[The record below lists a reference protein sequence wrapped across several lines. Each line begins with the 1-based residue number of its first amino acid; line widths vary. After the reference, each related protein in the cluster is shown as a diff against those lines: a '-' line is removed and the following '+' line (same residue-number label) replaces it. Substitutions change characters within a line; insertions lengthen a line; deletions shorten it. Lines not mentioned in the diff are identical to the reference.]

1 MTAETNHDLLQP
13 VAVAPRDGYRIWLRY
28 ADGVEGEVDLSDLA
42 GKGVFTAWNDR
53 RFFERVYISEWR
65 SIAWSDEIELCPDA
79 LYMEITGKT
88 PEEIMRGLRGA
99 TTPSAA
105 ARGGA
110 TVPAP
115 EESTP
120 RLRDATDDAEVGRFY
135 GIVVRIDFR
144 EHKPPHFYARYA
156 ETEAAIGIRDL
167 TLLEGELRERARV
180 LVLEW
185 AAEHRHELLEAWE
198 RAQRGEAPGK
208 IAPLD

>member
-1 MTAETNHDLLQP
+1 MTQVADALWP
-13 VAVAPRDGYRIWLRY
+13 VAVAPREEYRIWLRY
-28 ADGVEGEVDLSDLA
+28 ADGVEGEVDLSRLA
-42 GKGVFTAWNDR
+42 GEGVFAVWNDR

-65 SIAWSDEIELCPDA
+65 SIAWSNEIELCPDA

-88 PEEIMRGLRGA
+88 PEEIMPGLRGA
-99 TTPSAA
+99 TTASAA
-105 ARGGA
+105 ARSGE

-120 RLRDATDDAEVGRFY
+120 RLRVATDDAEVGRFY

-144 EHKPPHFYARYA
+144 EHRPPHFHTRYA
-156 ETEAAIGIRDL
+156 EAKAVIGIRDL
-167 TLLEGELRERARV
+167 TLLEGELPRRAHT

-185 AAEHRHELLEAWE
+185 AAQHREELLRAWE
-198 RAQRGEAPGK
+198 RARHGETPGK

>member
-1 MTAETNHDLLQP
+1 MKAVTANMTSNVQLDRREP
-13 VAVAPRDGYRIWLRY
+13 VAVAPREGYRIWLRY

-65 SIAWSDEIELCPDA
+65 SVAWNDAIELCPDA

-88 PEEIMRGLRGA
+88 PEDIMPGLRG
-99 TTPSAA
+99 
-105 ARGGA
+105 
-110 TVPAP
+110 
-115 EESTP
+115 
-120 RLRDATDDAEVGRFY
+120 ATDDAEVSRFY

-144 EHKPPHFYARYA
+144 EHDRPHFRVRY
-156 ETEAAIGIRDL
+156 EKTEAAIGISALR
-167 TLLEGELRERARV
+167 LLEGELPRRARE

-185 AAEHRHELLEAWE
+185 AAGHRDELSKAWE
-198 RAQRGEAPGK
+198 RARHGEAPGK

>member
-1 MTAETNHDLLQP
+1 MTDQTNHDLLQP
-13 VAVAPRDGYRIWLRY
+13 VAVAPREGYRIWLRY

-88 PEEIMRGLRGA
+88 AEEIIPGSQG
-99 TTPSAA
+99 T
-105 ARGGA
+105 
-110 TVPAP
+110 
-115 EESTP
+115 
-120 RLRDATDDAEVGRFY
+120 TDDAEVSRFY

-144 EHKPPHFYARYA
+144 EHGRPHFHAQYA
-156 ETEAAIGIRDL
+156 EMETAIGIHDL
-167 TLLEGELRERARV
+167 TLFKGELPPRART

-185 AAEHRHELLEAWE
+185 AAEHRDELLKAWK
-198 RAQRGEAPGK
+198 RAQHGKAPGK

>member
-1 MTAETNHDLLQP
+1 MTGARWP
-13 VAVAPRDGYRIWLRY
+13 VAAEPREGYRIWLRY
-28 ADGVEGEVDLSDLA
+28 ADGVEGEVDLSHLA
-42 GKGVFTAWNDR
+42 GEGVFTVWNNR

-88 PEEIMRGLRGA
+88 PEEVMPGLRGA

-120 RLRDATDDAEVGRFY
+120 GLGDATDDAEVSRFY

-144 EHKPPHFYARYA
+144 ERRPPRFHARYA
-156 ETEAAIGIRDL
+156 EAEAAIGIRDL
-167 TLLEGELRERARV
+167 TLSDGELPRRARG

-185 AAEHRHELLEAWE
+185 AAEHRDELLKAWD
-198 RAQRGEAPGK
+198 RAQRGETPGK